1 MRLKIGVIATAAMVF
16 IAAGCGGS
24 AGGHRAG
31 AMGAAAV
38 APGSAA
44 AYVAVDSNLDSAA
57 WTKAKALLDH
67 FPGKNKFIAH
77 LRSSLQQE
85 GLDWETDVKPAL
97 GSEIDL
103 VPGQIRTTFN
113 LHDDVWVSRG
123 GTLVDRWPI
132 TARGSSQ

>member
-1 MRLKIGVIATAAMVF
+1 MRVKIGVIAVAAAAVVTAA
-16 IAAGCGGS
+16 CGGS
-24 AGGHRAG
+24 AGGREAG

-44 AYVAVDSNLDSAA
+44 AYVAVDSNLYSAA
-57 WTKAKALLDH
+57 WTKAKALLDR
-67 FPGKNKFIAH
+67 FPGKDEFIAH

-103 VPGQIRTTFN
+103 VWHIPNCCKCFLSQEDRVTWVDWKHATTKRLQIF
-113 LHDDVWVSRG
+113 
-123 GTLVDRWPI
+123 
-132 TARGSSQ
+132 Q